1 MLKKRIEVE
10 KKKLEELNHALA
22 MKDRSKVRL
31 EKVNNFDL
39 TIKQEDYRSLNRL
52 VNTKE
57 EFLIQNKKYIS
68 SKLAQ
73 DNV

>member
-39 TIKQEDYRSLNRL
+39 TIK
-52 VNTKE
+52 
-57 EFLIQNKKYIS
+57 
-68 SKLAQ
+68 
-73 DNV
+73 